1 MDDGVPGAAKNTG
14 GGALASLSLPC
25 KGRVASHKRVYARL
39 RRAMARRVGFVLDIT
54 ATSPHPPLAS
64 ARGTLP
70 TKRGGIRKKA
80 RN

>member
-25 KGRVASHKRVYARL
+25 NGRVASEAS
-39 RRAMARRVGFVLDIT
+39 RVGFALDIT
-54 ATSPHPPLAS
+54 ATRPHPPLAS